1 MTNLNEL
8 IDISNKLSKRLED
21 AANEEIRFCVD
32 IQMRLESMAW
42 EIFRMSNELREI
54 KYYTQ

>member
-21 AANEEIRFCVD
+21 AANDEKSFCIDFQLRF
-32 IQMRLESMAW
+32 ESMAW
-42 EIFRMSNELREI
+42 ECLRLSNEIKEI

>member
-1 MTNLNEL
+1 MTNINEL
-8 IDISNKLSKRLED
+8 IETTNKLSQNLEQ